1 MNTRRKGSLAIGAA
15 INHFTSKGMTVLLPI
30 ADCDLYDLVI
40 DHDGVLEKIQCKYT
54 DYKQPN
60 GGYNIDLR
68 TFGGYRKKTYHLR
81 YKNGDFDFLFI
92 YCGNGQKYLIP
103 AEKVIDKSHIVVGS
117 RSWNEYKC

>member
-40 DHDGVLEKIQCKYT
+40 GHDGVLEKIQCKYT

-103 AEKVIDKSHIVVGS
+103 EEKVIDKSHIVVGS

>member
-1 MNTRRKGSLAIGAA
+1 
-15 INHFTSKGMTVLLPI
+15 MTVLLPI